1 MSLNKYI
8 KIGSKIKEIRKKKG
22 ISQKEMAEEILNI
35 PRSTYSNYENNNRVP
50 NEEILQK
57 IAEVLKINIDQLI
70 GVNQKPKKEYNFDF
84 NKIIDLTYDIFEE
97 IYYHDKIWA
106 DRNDP
111 LSPKEFHQKDK
122 YFIAEITDQVKNL
135 IADKIVY
142 QDKKIREGMLNEKK
156 SQVDDSNIKNISY
169 AKNIFDEDSRGGIV
183 ESANQFEL
191 GNKLND
197 KQYLKDTIKDH
208 EKYLMNAENVE
219 GWRKFLKNKIEEYKI
234 KLGNVEAAGGS
245 KDNYKLIEEKI
256 KSAHK
261 DYLEKQNPDD
271 NQLKKATQKDI
282 DKFLLGN

>member
-1 MSLNKYI
+1 MEKLKEMVKILSI
-8 KIGSKIKEIRKKKG
+8 KSKIKEARKKAG
-22 ISQKEMAEEILNI
+22 ISQRELGRRIDKTGQYISYLENDDN
-35 PRSTYSNYENNNRVP
+35 SNPSY
-50 NEEILQK
+50 
-57 IAEVLKINIDQLI
+57 EVLRDISKALNTSI
-70 GVNQKPKKEYNFDF
+70 GKLVGSPKPQKEYNFNF
-84 NKIIDLTYDIFEE
+84 NKIIDRTYDIFEE

-169 AKNIFDEDSRGGIV
+169 TKNSFDEDSRGEIV
-183 ESANQFEL
+183 ESADQFEL

-245 KDNYKLIEEKI
+245 NDNYKEIMKR
-256 KSAHK
+256 
-261 DYLEKQNPDD
+261 
-271 NQLKKATQKDI
+271 
-282 DKFLLGN
+282 